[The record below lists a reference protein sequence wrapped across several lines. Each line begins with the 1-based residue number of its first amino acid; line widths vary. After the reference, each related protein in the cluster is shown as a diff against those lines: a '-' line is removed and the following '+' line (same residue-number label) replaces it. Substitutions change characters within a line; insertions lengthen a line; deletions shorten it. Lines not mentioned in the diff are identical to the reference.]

1 LKLAVVSS
9 EYPPYHWGGVGS
21 AAHALANQLATRGHE
36 VHVFTRKHSLPAV
49 QNHERIRMHM
59 VPWLKFP
66 MAFALSFGKNA
77 VPEVNRVGGFDAAII
92 FGNMTLLRREDYAA
106 LKFPVLT
113 KMCGTWLGERST
125 LRLGDISLFSVSGIN
140 DFSVLYLSKRYDKYE
155 DFALLYSDAVITDC
169 HNEVEAINRRMAGA
183 VHSLAPVA
191 EKTPP
196 LKWPE
201 PLKEGFMGMRGLAFK
216 QVGMSDMSNF
226 SPAKRNLEVRRKF
239 AKDDERI
246 LLFVGRLAARKN
258 VMEAARIFQKYLQKH
273 PADSLLFI
281 GKGNQEGPLR
291 SFARKNGLEGRMRI
305 LQDLSFDELAVHYA
319 NADTFIFPSMWE
331 GFGVVILEALASGL
345 PVVSRPVGGAPE
357 AIIDGRNGFLYR
369 TEDEA
374 VEALEKC
381 AGLDRKWLVEDVQA
395 RFGLKEYGDKVE
407 AICKK
412 IAADGKTRSLPR

>member
-1 LKLAVVSS
+1 MKLAVVSS

-21 AAHALANQLATRGHE
+21 ATSALANQLALRGHE
-36 VHVFTRKHSLPAV
+36 VHVFTRRHGLAPVKNAPGV
-49 QNHERIRMHM
+49 TVHM
-59 VPWLKFP
+59 VPWFKFP

-77 VPEVNRVGGFDAAII
+77 VPAVNSVGGFDAVII
-92 FGNMTLLRREDYAA
+92 FGNMTLLRKEDYAA

-125 LRLGDISLFSVSGIN
+125 LKFGDISLFSVSGIN
-140 DFSVLYLSKRYDKYE
+140 DLSVLYLSKRYDKYE
-155 DFALLYSDAVITDC
+155 DCALLYSDAVITDC
-169 HNEVEAINRRMAGA
+169 QNEVEAINRRMEGA
-183 VHSLAPVA
+183 IPSLGPAT

-196 LKWPE
+196 LEWPE
-201 PLKEGFMGMRGLAFK
+201 PLKEGFMGKRGLAFK

-239 AKDDERI
+239 AKDEERI

-258 VMEAARIFQKYLQKH
+258 VMEAARIFQKYQKKH
-273 PADSLLFI
+273 PTDKLMFI
-281 GKGNQEGPLR
+281 GKGNQEGRLR
-291 SFARKNGLEGRMRI
+291 GFARKNGLEGRMRI
-305 LQDLSFDELAVHYA
+305 LQDLSFDELSVHYA

-357 AIIDGRNGFLYR
+357 AVLPGKNGFLYR
-369 TEDEA
+369 TEEEA
-374 VEALEKC
+374 SEALEKC
-381 AGLDRKWLVEDVQA
+381 VGLDREWLVGDVHQ
-395 RFGLKEYGDKVE
+395 RFSLNEYVGKVE

-412 IAADGKTRSLPR
+412 LAADGKTRSLAK